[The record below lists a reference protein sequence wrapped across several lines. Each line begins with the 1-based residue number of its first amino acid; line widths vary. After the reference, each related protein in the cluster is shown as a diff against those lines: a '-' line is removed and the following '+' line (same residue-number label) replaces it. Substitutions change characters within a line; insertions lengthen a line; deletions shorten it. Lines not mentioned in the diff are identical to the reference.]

1 MRKDLFAAIETMV
14 HHASAHALDYC
25 LEHARASQDDGD
37 VMRRISQILIDSSAY
52 PIVTIWP
59 DATIL
64 RANSVCAG
72 RIGLEPDDLDGRCL
86 WDFVGE
92 HCIEGRR
99 RHVCRAIHTRKCT
112 SYQDRTRLGELREF
126 LMMPLLGTSGEVDRV
141 VIISCPVREF
151 TYFDEAPTAPRMV

>member
-37 VMRRISQILIDSSAY
+37 VMRRISQVLIDTSAY
-52 PIVTIWP
+52 PVVTIQP
-59 DATIL
+59 DATVV
-64 RANSVCAG
+64 RVNAVCADRLG
-72 RIGLEPDDLDGRCL
+72 QEPDDMVGRCL
-86 WDFVGE
+86 WDFTSAGAAQS
-92 HCIEGRR
+92 RQ
-99 RHVCRAIHTRKCT
+99 RHVRCAICTRKCI
-112 SYQDRTRLGELREF
+112 SHRDRTRQGEQREF
-126 LMMPLLGTSGEVDRV
+126 LIMPLLGTSGEVDRV